1 MPLPHFKHNSGTG
14 VGPLFKKE
22 SMGDTQLPLI
32 IASLTF
38 YRENS
43 VKCPFPG
50 GKKCSLIWPQS
61 TSLGLSCVYCSPS
74 LVAPLAR
81 RSFLFQ
87 SPLWPLL
94 IKLMEKSQAAF
105 STLLSLESWGLRGLY
120 SLNNHFFNVHQLF

>member
-43 VKCPFPG
+43 VKCPFLG
-50 GKKCSLIWPQS
+50 GKKCSLIRPQFYLSGSVLCLLFSITRGS
-61 TSLGLSCVYCSPS
+61 T
-74 LVAPLAR
+74 R
-81 RSFLFQ
+81 
-87 SPLWPLL
+87 
-94 IKLMEKSQAAF
+94 
-105 STLLSLESWGLRGLY
+105 
-120 SLNNHFFNVHQLF
+120 